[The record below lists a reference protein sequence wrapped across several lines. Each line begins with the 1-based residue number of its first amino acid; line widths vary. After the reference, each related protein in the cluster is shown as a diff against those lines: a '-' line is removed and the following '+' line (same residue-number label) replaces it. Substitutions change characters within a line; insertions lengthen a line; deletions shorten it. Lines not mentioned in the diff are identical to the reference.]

1 MTGSTDP
8 IAMALAELARRADLH
23 QPADRLAAI
32 GRRSRR
38 AAARRMTG
46 ILTAVAAVGALVI
59 AAGLGWPPL
68 SGGEPPGS
76 RPTVQPT
83 DTAPHLTVRLERE
96 DAIAR
101 ALPTGPEGL
110 ITMVVQVTLTGLVP
124 QPVVPTDQ
132 PTPTGPYNLLGFAMT
147 WGDVTYDRRTP
158 SGYRCVPG
166 ARLVNVNTHF
176 LMTHYYAMPG
186 IYTVTYHTAGC
197 DPVGSISGSLTL
209 HVP

>member
-1 MTGSTDP
+1 MTGSNDP
-8 IAMALAELARRADLH
+8 IGMALAELARRADLH

-32 GRRSRR
+32 RRRARR

-46 ILTAVAAVGALVI
+46 ILTAVAAVGIVI
-59 AAGLGWPPL
+59 AAGVGWLPL
-68 SGGEPPGS
+68 SRGEPPGS
-76 RPTVQPT
+76 QPTVQPT
-83 DTAPHLTVRLERE
+83 DTAPRLSVRLERE

-101 ALPTGPEGL
+101 ALPTRPEGL

-147 WGDVTYDRRTP
+147 WGDATYDRRTQ

-166 ARLVNVNTHF
+166 ARLVTVNTHF

-186 IYTVTYHTAGC
+186 TYTVTYHTAGC
-197 DPVGSISGSLTL
+197 DPVGSISASLTM